1 MRRGAVVLRRV
12 LIRRVV
18 TASDMATFET
28 QAEMN
33 PLIAGSETL
42 FATVRGVRTVVPCST
57 EVSAQRLR
65 HNVSLRYVVGCW

>member
-33 PLIAGSETL
+33 PLVAGGETF
-42 FATVRGVRTVVPCST
+42 FAAVRSVRAVVPCST

-65 HNVSLRYVVGCW
+65 HNVSLRYAAGCW

>member
-1 MRRGAVVLRRV
+1 MGRGAIVLRRV

-18 TASDMATFET
+18 AASDMTALET
-28 QAEMN
+28 EAEMN
-33 PLIAGSETL
+33 PLVAGGKTL
-42 FATVRGVRTVVPCST
+42 FATVRGVRAVVPCST